1 MYPKYTKKNKKLQ
14 MNKKD
19 RQPTEEW
26 AEDLNRHLKIIHFF
40 FLWLDPES
48 LNFSVYLTYLSP
60 FSSLEETNKS
70 I

>member
-26 AEDLNRHLKIIHFF
+26 AEYLNRHLKIIHFF
-40 FLWLDPES
+40 FFMVGSRILEFLCLSDLPQS
-48 LNFSVYLTYLSP
+48 LFIFRRN
-60 FSSLEETNKS
+60 E
-70 I
+70 